1 MRPVRRGASAAA
13 GAAVARRMTPLHV
26 CAATIGDA
34 AVIKAGLA
42 RLGHADVAA
51 ALINA
56 GADMTIQNVHGC
68 AIAAVQPV
76 QRGRR

>member
-56 GADMTIQNVHGC
+56 GADMTIKNVHGC
-68 AIAAVQPV
+68 AFAAVQPV